1 MFTAWLRAALGYD
14 RKKGVVK
21 PSAHDYE
28 EDKTQEVVAG
38 TGFENQ
44 KERVSENYSNRAH
57 RKRGQLKSK
66 PTAAEE
72 KAEGSI
78 AVELKP
84 S

>member
-1 MFTAWLRAALGYD
+1 
-14 RKKGVVK
+14 
-21 PSAHDYE
+21 
-28 EDKTQEVVAG
+28 VAG
-38 TGFENQ
+38 QAFENQ
-44 KERVSENYSNRAH
+44 KERVSEKYSNRAH
-57 RKRGQLKSK
+57 AEEKTVRLK